1 MADSRGFK
9 PINQLW
15 SVASGVAS
23 SDIDSECLYEDIS
36 SLSGPQDSEDQ
47 CPRIIPHRG
56 LEQQQQQQQQRVR
69 RSRRKEDARTTSS
82 STLRRKNQST
92 NHHHHQHHHPPPS
105 HQHHHNPQ
113 INNNNIDNVSRVE
126 GEKYGVRGSYGES
139 GPHAAFDAGSTTLKL
154 TRGRKVSS
162 RYLQTTTTTTT
173 TTYHH
178 GGRIPR
184 FSSRPTRHH
193 FARSPFSNETQEEVQ
208 EDDEAT
214 LRELL
219 VRYDKNPPLFFSF
232 SPTFFF

>member
-1 MADSRGFK
+1 MIFFSRSARTMADSRGFK

-36 SLSGPQDSEDQ
+36 SLSGPQDSEEG
-47 CPRIIPHRG
+47 PRIIPRNFI
-56 LEQQQQQQQQRVR
+56 EQQQRVR
-69 RSRRKEDARTTSS
+69 RSKRKEDGRTT
-82 STLRRKNQST
+82 RRKI
-92 NHHHHQHHHPPPS
+92 
-105 HQHHHNPQ
+105 
-113 INNNNIDNVSRVE
+113 INNGTSAATTGVGIDNNVTSRVE
-126 GEKYGVRGSYGES
+126 DKYGVRGSYGES

-219 VRYDKNPPLFFSF
+219 VRYDPPL
-232 SPTFFF
+232 PLLLFFFFLNNNIK

>member
-15 SVASGVAS
+15 SVASGAVS

-36 SLSGPQDSEDQ
+36 SHSAPQDSEEG
-47 CPRIIPHRG
+47 PRIPIG
-56 LEQQQQQQQQRVR
+56 ERVR
-69 RSRRKEDARTTSS
+69 RSKRKENARA
-82 STLRRKNQST
+82 RRKNGA
-92 NHHHHQHHHPPPS
+92 
-105 HQHHHNPQ
+105 
-113 INNNNIDNVSRVE
+113 IDNVSRVE
-126 GEKYGVRGSYGES
+126 DKYGVRGSYGES
-139 GPHAAFDAGSTTLKL
+139 GPHAAFDAGATTLKL

-219 VRYDKNPPLFFSF
+219 VRYVSPLLINQQIISKTTKTHRCYYTLVPPLCH
-232 SPTFFF
+232 P